1 MMPALLTQMSTGPR
15 SRSTAATASRTW
27 LPSRTSQAY
36 PRATP
41 PPAPIVFAVS
51 SAPSALRSQTATRQ
65 PSAASTVASAWPR
78 LRAPPVTSATRP
90 RMPRST
96 LPALE
101 RGLALGEERLDAL
114 GGVLGAERLQKG
126 ARLDLERLVDG
137 RREPVVDGL
146 DEQARGDR
154 RGPGGVPPRRAGGPE
169 RAGPPLLPLRPA

>member
-1 MMPALLTQMSTGPR
+1 M
-15 SRSTAATASRTW
+15 
-27 LPSRTSQAY
+27 
-36 PRATP
+36 
-41 PPAPIVFAVS
+41 
-51 SAPSALRSQTATRQ
+51 ATRQ

-114 GGVLGAERLQKG
+114 GSVLGAERLQEC

-146 DEQARGDR
+146 DEQARRHRRALGDLPRECLGDR
-154 RGPGGVPPRRAGGPE
+154 E
-169 RAGPPLLPLRPA
+169 RLALLRQLVHQAEG